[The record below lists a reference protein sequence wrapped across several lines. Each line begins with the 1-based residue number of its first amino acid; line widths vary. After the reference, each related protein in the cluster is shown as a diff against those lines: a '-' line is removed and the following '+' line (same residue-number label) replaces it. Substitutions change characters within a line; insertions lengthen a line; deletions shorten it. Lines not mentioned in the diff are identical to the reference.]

1 MAGSRMTHSGHPR
14 LLSLTLSRHCAG
26 PAIYDACGFS
36 GQFNAHR
43 NIAAAGLAR
52 MVLIETLSVRG
63 CFMSVLTVIL
73 PGLKVLFERVG
84 KPEIINRPDFFRL
97 GGTGA
102 VIACNRVGWAD
113 SLWMAY
119 AVYPRQLRY
128 MSKQELFSPPL
139 SRWVLEHGG
148 SIPI

>member
-1 MAGSRMTHSGHPR
+1 M
-14 LLSLTLSRHCAG
+14 
-26 PAIYDACGFS
+26 
-36 GQFNAHR
+36 NV
-43 NIAAAGLAR
+43 LA
-52 MVLIETLSVRG
+52 
-63 CFMSVLTVIL
+63 VIS

-84 KPEIINRPDFFRL
+84 KPEIINRPDFLRF

-102 VIACNRVGWAD
+102 VIACNHVGWTD

-128 MSKQELFSPPL
+128 LSKQELFGPTL

-148 SIPI
+148 SIPITALTRRQVRSRPPSTFCGTADSS